1 MGNLEKQQETTK
13 ETREKDKLSREV
25 LGKFFYD
32 LAKVTFTA
40 MVVGGAVAWIS
51 DSEKDYA
58 WILLLLGV
66 LSTMTLSYAGYKI
79 IKK

>member
-1 MGNLEKQQETTK
+1 MGNWEKQQETTK

-40 MVVGGAVAWIS
+40 R
-51 DSEKDYA
+51 
-58 WILLLLGV
+58 L
-66 LSTMTLSYAGYKI
+66 
-79 IKK
+79 

>member
-1 MGNLEKQQETTK
+1 MGNWEKQQETTK

-25 LGKFFYD
+25 VGKFFYD

>member
-1 MGNLEKQQETTK
+1 MGNWEKQQETTK

-58 WILLLLGV
+58 WILLLLGA

>member
-1 MGNLEKQQETTK
+1 MGNWEKQQETMK

>member
-1 MGNLEKQQETTK
+1 MGNWEKQQETTK

-32 LAKVTFTA
+32 LAKITFTA

>member
-1 MGNLEKQQETTK
+1 MGNWEKQQETTK